1 MENTI
6 SRSFQEGKSRA
17 ICGWGHPLDE
27 FITRGVCTH
36 HTCPFLPHT
45 SGFLRPRGQAPPSGA
60 SSTFVGVG
68 ARSKTKLHTLVRGR
82 PRCCHDRSPLALQT
96 REISSEPS
104 PRGRLNHL
112 CVRCFFPPFFL
123 RPLSASR
130 SDEPQSLRRFP
141 ARPSARGASPLRRL
155 PSCVP
160 PFRFLSLPSLRSPRG
175 PSRLALWWLGQD
187 SWVRE
192 GDVAETSTVRAPER
206 VCASP
211 APSHACPTPRPASSC
226 GTTPQQR
233 GRWAQAAFVRGAR
246 DMHAHVQRQLGR
258 PSSRKGLE
266 KRGTNRWKSQRDVVA
281 NAVRSRN
288 RAGGS
293 LFGRIGEFLFE
304 PNPVEEVRN
313 VDTPKVERA
322 FHPRDL
328 VSTADRIRGATT
340 DRERE
345 RNVRR
350 CSSSTWSTHKRT
362 LRKCTCRRSKI
373 PRTKKK
379 TPAY

>member
-1 MENTI
+1 M
-6 SRSFQEGKSRA
+6 
-17 ICGWGHPLDE
+17 
-27 FITRGVCTH
+27 
-36 HTCPFLPHT
+36 
-45 SGFLRPRGQAPPSGA
+45 
-60 SSTFVGVG
+60 
-68 ARSKTKLHTLVRGR
+68 
-82 PRCCHDRSPLALQT
+82 
-96 REISSEPS
+96 
-104 PRGRLNHL
+104 
-112 CVRCFFPPFFL
+112 RCFFPPFFL

-258 PSSRKGLE
+258 PSSRKGME